1 MDDPSLA
8 PQLAETGLDADRTVP
23 MLPWSG
29 EQQLPGDLASPP
41 VVTGELPGAL
51 PEEPRQEAAVPE
63 QAAIDEAVSDDA
75 DDQVEALSVS
85 SRNPAREW
93 RVTLLFGTAGAAAGY
108 YASTV
113 WNLDM
118 WQATAG
124 MAGAWL
130 LLAWIWVRWV
140 ARRH

>member
-1 MDDPSLA
+1 MTIGMDDPSLA

-29 EQQLPGDLASPP
+29 EQPLPGDLASPP
-41 VVTGELPGAL
+41 VAL
-51 PEEPRQEAAVPE
+51 PEQPRQQAAVPE
-63 QAAIDEAVSDDA
+63 QAAIDEAVSDEA
-75 DDQVEALSVS
+75 DDQVEAPSDL

-113 WNLDM
+113 WKLDM